1 LNCPFC
7 GFAEDKVVESRPAR
21 DGSAIRRRRECLRCN
36 RRYTTFEQLESR
48 LPAVVKK
55 DNRREPFDRTKIV
68 SSMEIAC
75 RKRPVPTAL
84 LRTTAEDIE
93 RALMDSGEA
102 EVASQEIGDLVL
114 DALHTID
121 PVAFVR
127 FASVYKEFEDT
138 REFREIV
145 TFVDRRKARKPLE
158 GNKKDEN
165 RTLLH

>member
-1 LNCPFC
+1 MNCPFC
-7 GFAEDKVVESRPAR
+7 GYAEDKVVESRPAR
-21 DGSAIRRRRECLRCN
+21 DGAAIRRRRECLRCN
-36 RRYTTFEQLESR
+36 RRYTTFEQLENR

-55 DNRREPFDRTKIV
+55 DNRREAFDRAKIV

-93 RALMDSGEA
+93 RTLMDGGEA

-114 DALHTID
+114 DALHAID

-138 REFREIV
+138 REFRDIV
-145 TFVDRRKARKPLE
+145 TFVDRRKAQKPI
-158 GNKKDEN
+158 GGK
-165 RTLLH
+165 TQG

>member
-21 DGSAIRRRRECLRCN
+21 DGAAIRRRRECLRCN
-36 RRYTTFEQLESR
+36 RRYTTFEQLEHR

-55 DNRREPFDRTKIV
+55 DNRREPFDRAKIV

-93 RALMDSGEA
+93 RALMDGGEA
-102 EVASQEIGDLVL
+102 EVSSQEIGDMVL
-114 DALHTID
+114 DALHDID

-138 REFREIV
+138 REFRDIV
-145 TFVDRRKARKPLE
+145 TFVDRRKRKPI
-158 GNKKDEN
+158 GGK
-165 RTLLH
+165 TQG

>member
-1 LNCPFC
+1 MNCPFC

-21 DGSAIRRRRECLRCN
+21 DGAAIRRRRECLRCN
-36 RRYTTFEQLESR
+36 RRYTTFEQLENR

-55 DNRREPFDRTKIV
+55 DSRREAFDRAKIV

-84 LRTTAEDIE
+84 LRTTAEDME
-93 RALMDSGEA
+93 RALMDGGEA
-102 EVASQEIGDLVL
+102 EVSSQEIGDMVL
-114 DALHTID
+114 DALHHID

-145 TFVDRRKARKPLE
+145 SFVDRRKRKPV
-158 GNKKDEN
+158 GGK
-165 RTLLH
+165 TQG